1 MGRAL
6 ELVSVQATA
15 PGAGGAAGAAV
26 AGNSLT
32 IRDTRK
38 PARIVALWGD
48 RQGVG
53 GVRLTSPL
61 LHDTTFGMGSFQSGG
76 EAVSIFPAGQPVQAQ
91 DTITATVTGS
101 ATAGDIEQSSFL
113 VSYDDLPGVEG
124 RFFSPAQIRARMVN
138 LFTTINT
145 VTTGA
150 TGGYS
155 GSEAVNAET
164 DAFKANTDYALI
176 GAAVYLNAACSIR
189 FDGPDWGNL
198 GVGVP
203 GFLNVSNGLDLM
215 WWFWYLSEV
224 TGLPLIPVMNA
235 SNKGLT
241 NISALQDENG
251 ADPVVV
257 TQWAELR

>member
-26 AGNSLT
+26 TGNSLT

-38 PARIVALWGD
+38 NARIVALWSD
-48 RQGVG
+48 RQGTG

-61 LHDTTFGMGSFQSGG
+61 VHDTTYGMGSFVAAANG
-76 EAVSIFPAGQPVQAQ
+76 VSVFPAGQPVQAQ
-91 DTITATVTGS
+91 DTLTATITGS

-113 VSYDDLPGVEG
+113 VAYDDLPGVEG
-124 RFFSPAQIRARMVN
+124 RFITPAEVRRRVVN
-138 LFTTINT
+138 LFTSTNT
-145 VTTGA
+145 LATGT

-164 DAFKANTDYALI
+164 DAFKANTDYALL
-176 GAAVYLNAACSIR
+176 GAAVYINAACSIR
-189 FDGPDWGNL
+189 YDGPDWGNL
-198 GVGVP
+198 GHGIP
-203 GFLNVSNGLDLM
+203 GFVNASNLDLM
-215 WWFWYLSEV
+215 WWYWLLSNV
-224 TGLPLIPVMNA
+224 TDLPLIPVMNA

-251 ADPVVV
+251 ADPIVI